1 MALLPKLIYKFKEI
15 PRNSNAIFH
24 QCRKAIQNNT
34 EPQNITNNQR
44 KSKNTVK
51 DITIS
56 DLKLYNRALV
66 IKTALLWQ
74 KKKQVQ
80 PMGHNKRSENKP
92 TNLQLWQRWQ
102 KHALGK
108 ELETHDEKNSIPLSF
123 ALYKNKSEIDQKH

>member
-44 KSKNTVK
+44 KSKNTAK

-74 KKKQVQ
+74 KKNRFNQWDIIKDL
-80 PMGHNKRSENKP
+80 KNKP

-123 ALYKNKSEIDQKH
+123 VLYKNKSEIDQKH